1 MYVATALKGL
11 VDVLAAGEPL
21 ALDPGVSAYGAFGD
35 SADAEAFASVRFTPG
50 DLTEAQGLL
59 DAVPGFQLNLSAAE
73 IDGFRA
79 LKATLGRAA
88 PPALLDAVSRHY
100 RRLLLERWRGY
111 RTAGLAGMPPYARRT
126 DTITDVAAELRAAV
140 VDARRIAARAPFL
153 PELLLRYP
161 ATPLSASASQ
171 FFWLRRT
178 LQGRPAYTLI
188 HQITDVGT
196 ELALLVERHFY
207 VGHTYNASQT
217 LSGGIPWEDGTL
229 VFTTARVS
237 TDQVAGMGTDL
248 KRALGRRQ
256 LRAEVIR
263 RFDRIRAALA
273 KPPRTES
280 P

>member
-1 MYVATALKGL
+1 
-11 VDVLAAGEPL
+11 
-21 ALDPGVSAYGAFGD
+21 
-35 SADAEAFASVRFTPG
+35 
-50 DLTEAQGLL
+50 
-59 DAVPGFQLNLSAAE
+59 
-73 IDGFRA
+73 
-79 LKATLGRAA
+79 
-88 PPALLDAVSRHY
+88 
-100 RRLLLERWRGY
+100 
-111 RTAGLAGMPPYARRT
+111 
-126 DTITDVAAELRAAV
+126 
-140 VDARRIAARAPFL
+140 
-153 PELLLRYP
+153 
-161 ATPLSASASQ
+161 
-171 FFWLRRT
+171 
-178 LQGRPAYTLI
+178 LI